1 MREQWTDERTD
12 EETKEWTNGGKGRN
26 EGGNEWVGNEEMGE
40 QANRRALKT

>member
-26 EGGNEWVGNEEMGE
+26 EGGTNEWEMKKWVNKRIEEH
-40 QANRRALKT
+40 